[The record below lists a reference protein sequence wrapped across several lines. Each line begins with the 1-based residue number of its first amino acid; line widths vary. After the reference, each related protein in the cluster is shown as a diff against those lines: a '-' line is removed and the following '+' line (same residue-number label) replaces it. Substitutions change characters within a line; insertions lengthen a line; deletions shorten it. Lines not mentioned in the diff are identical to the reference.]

1 LSDAAE
7 RIEIQALRRRVAALE
22 AEVARRHDPPAAQ
35 RDAELRLVTDALPM
49 LVASLDRDY
58 RYRFN
63 NRHYET
69 WFGRHGADLVGLHVR
84 DVLGPEAFAE
94 RRPILDRALAGETI
108 AADGALPDRHGHP
121 RACAIQYIPRRD
133 AAGTVDGIFILAI
146 DMEERRAAE
155 RRRIAVAEL
164 GDRLRDLDD
173 TAAIAFAASEI
184 LGTTLG
190 VSRAGYGT
198 IDPVAETILIERD
211 WNAPGIRSLA
221 GTLQFRD
228 YGSYIEDLKRG
239 ETVICVDA
247 EADPRTLAGSV
258 ALKAISA
265 QSFVNMPLTEHGGFV
280 ALLYLNHA
288 TARTWS
294 AEELAFMRNVGE
306 RVRAATERSRATAA
320 RRASEAQF
328 LAFAQVMPNHVW
340 AASPAGALDWFN
352 DQVYAYSGA
361 AAGALTGEAWAG
373 LVHPEDRAGV
383 IRTWGEAVAGGSPY
397 EAEFRIRR
405 GDGAYRWFLVR
416 AEPIRAGDGAILRW
430 VGTNTDIED
439 RKAAAA
445 ELARLNASLER
456 QVVHRTRERDRVW
469 ETTTDLMGT
478 AGLDGYLKTVNPAW
492 ERTLGWSEAE
502 LLSRPFAVLIDP
514 ADHAETAE
522 VVRRLGAGETVTG
535 FVDRVFA
542 KDGSRRIVM
551 WTAAPDGAHFT
562 IIGRDITDQRR
573 TEDALRQAQK
583 MEAVGQLTGGL
594 AHDFNNLLTGIS
606 GGLELLQTR
615 MAQGRLTDLDRYINA
630 AQGAAKRA
638 AALTHRLLA
647 FSRRQTLDPKPT
659 SVNALVAG
667 MEELV
672 RRTVGPAI
680 TIEVVGAAGLWT
692 ALVDPNQLE
701 NALLNLCINARD
713 AMPEGGRIT
722 IETANKWLDIRAAR
736 ERDLD
741 PGQFLSLCVTDTGT
755 GMSPEVIARAFD
767 PFFTTKPIGEGT
779 GLGLSMIYGFAR
791 QSGGQVRIYSELGQG
806 TTVCLYLPR
815 HYGSAQERDAEADL
829 AHAPRAEQGQT
840 VLVVDDEP
848 TVRML
853 VTEVLEDLGYTAIEA
868 ADGPAGLKV
877 LESDV
882 RLDLLVTDVGL
893 PGGMNGRQMADAGR
907 VVRPGLK
914 VLFIT
919 GYAENA
925 VLGNG
930 YLEPG
935 MQVLTK
941 PFAMEALAGRI
952 RELIAEGREA

>member
-1 LSDAAE
+1 LSESGTEDPHR
-7 RIEIQALRRRVAALE
+7 RIAVLE
-22 AEVARRHDPPAAQ
+22 AEIARLRGAPAGQ
-35 RDAELRLVTDALPM
+35 RETELRLITDALPV
-49 LVASLDRDY
+49 LVAYLDRDY
-58 RYRFN
+58 TYRFN
-63 NRHYET
+63 NRYYET
-69 WFGRHGADLVGLHVR
+69 WFGRRVETLVGR
-84 DVLGPEAFAE
+84 SAREVLGAEAFAE
-94 RRPILDRALAGETI
+94 RRPDMDRALAGATI
-108 AADGALPDRHGHP
+108 AVDGFLPDGDGRR
-121 RACAIQYIPRRD
+121 RACAIQYIPRRNE
-133 AAGTVDGIFILAI
+133 AGAVEGFFVLAI
-146 DMEERRAAE
+146 DIEERRAAE
-155 RRRIAVAEL
+155 ARRIAVAEL

-173 TAAIAFAASEI
+173 TAAIAYAAAEI

-221 GTLQFRD
+221 GTLHFRD

-239 ETVICVDA
+239 ETVTCSDA
-247 EADPRTLAGSV
+247 DTDPRTASGAE

-265 QSFVNMPLTEHGGFV
+265 HAFVNMPVTERGGFV

-288 TARTWS
+288 TARSWS
-294 AEELAFMRNVGE
+294 PEELAFLRNVAE

-320 RRASEAQF
+320 RRASDAQF
-328 LAFAQVMPNHVW
+328 HAFAQAVPIHVW
-340 AASPAGALDWFN
+340 AASADGRLDWFN
-352 DQVYAYSGA
+352 AACAAYCGPALEAVRGA
-361 AAGALTGEAWAG
+361 AWTAI
-373 LVHPEDRAGV
+373 VHPADRAAVEDWEACRADG
-383 IRTWGEAVAGGSPY
+383 RPYAGEV
-397 EAEFRIRR
+397 RIRR
-405 GDGAYRWFLVR
+405 ADGAYRWFLVR
-416 AEPIRAGDGAILRW
+416 AESIRAAEGAILRW
-430 VGTNTDIED
+430 VGTGTDID
-439 RKAAAA
+439 DQKAASA

-456 QVVHRTRERDRVW
+456 QVESRTRERDRIW

-478 AGLDGYLKTVNPAW
+478 AGLDGYLKTINPAW
-492 ERTLGWSEAE
+492 SRTLGWDHDT
-502 LLSRPFAVLIDP
+502 LLGRPFAALIDP

-522 VVRRLGAGETVTG
+522 AIRRLARGETVTG
-535 FVDRVFA
+535 FVDRVLTRA
-542 KDGSRRIVM
+542 GERRTVM
-551 WTAAPDGAHFT
+551 WTAAPDGETFT

-573 TEDALRQAQK
+573 TEAALRQAQK

-606 GGLELLQTR
+606 GSLELLQAR
-615 MAQGRLTDLDRYINA
+615 MAQGRVTDLDRYINA

-647 FSRRQTLDPKPT
+647 FSRRQTLAPKPT
-659 SVNALVAG
+659 GVNGLIAG

-672 RRTVGPAI
+672 RRTVGPAV

-722 IETANKWLDIRAAR
+722 IETANKWLDQRAAR
-736 ERDLD
+736 ERDLE

-755 GMSPEVIARAFD
+755 GMTPEVIARAFD
-767 PFFTTKPIGEGT
+767 PFFTTKPLGEGT

-791 QSGGQVRIYSELGQG
+791 QSGGQVRIYSEVGQG

-815 HYGSAQERDAEADL
+815 HYGEAEAREAEADL

-840 VLVVDDEP
+840 VLIVDDEP

-868 ADGPAGLKV
+868 ADGAAGLKV

-907 VVRPGLK
+907 VARPGLK

-941 PFAMEALAGRI
+941 PFVMEALAGRI
-952 RELIAEGREA
+952 RDLIAGTDGA